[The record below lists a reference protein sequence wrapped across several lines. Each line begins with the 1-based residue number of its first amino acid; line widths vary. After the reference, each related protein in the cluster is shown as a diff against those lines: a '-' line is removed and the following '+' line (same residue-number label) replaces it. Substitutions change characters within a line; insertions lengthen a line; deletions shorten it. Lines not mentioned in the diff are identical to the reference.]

1 MRGDKMVK
9 TDPKTSCCTGVSK
22 TAGSCRVE
30 SLISVDERGQMVLP
44 KELRDKANI
53 KAGDKLALVSW
64 EKDGEICCL
73 SMIKADYLAERVTE
87 FLGPIMSGLS
97 GMGDQKK

>member
-1 MRGDKMVK
+1 MVK
-9 TDPKTSCCTGVSK
+9 ADQKKAACCGTESGVPSCC
-22 TAGSCRVE
+22 RLE

-44 KELRDKANI
+44 KELRDKVKI

-73 SMIKADYLAERVTE
+73 SLIKADYLAERVRE
-87 FLGPIMSGLS
+87 FLGPVMRDVI
-97 GMGDQKK
+97 